1 MTTFEAIQKIKQMF
15 AEAGELPVAS
25 VEEATP
31 SAAPL
36 EAQAEYVLA
45 SGAKVVI
52 DKLEIGGKVQLLDEA
67 GNLAPAPMGEHML
80 ADGTKIVLDEAGM
93 IVEIE
98 SPKADV
104 VEEVIPEEASP
115 VATPSI
121 EEELKKKM
129 EEMAAEI
136 AELKKQYK
144 EKMAA
149 QEQRFSKGIS
159 DLSDVVIELI
169 NTSSAK
175 PTEQPKDKFNVHVES
190 KDSKLQRFL
199 EFAKS
204 IK

>member
-15 AEAGELPVAS
+15 AEAGELPA
-25 VEEATP
+25 VEEQQPAP

-67 GNLAPAPMGEHML
+67 GNLAPAPQGEHQL
-80 ADGTKIVLDEAGM
+80 ADGTKIVLDEAGI

-98 SPKADV
+98 SPKADI
-104 VEEVIPEEASP
+104 VEEVLPEAAPAPVEA
-115 VATPSI
+115 AEDEMKKKI
-121 EEELKKKM
+121 EEMKAEIEELKKN
-129 EEMAAEI
+129 
-136 AELKKQYK
+136 YK
-144 EKMAA
+144 EKMAEH
-149 QEQRFSKGIS
+149 EQKFSKGIS

-169 NTSSAK
+169 NTASAK
-175 PTEQPKDKFNVHVES
+175 PTEQPKEKFNVHIES
-190 KDSKLQRFL
+190 KDNKLSRFL